1 MTTLPPDGGGAAPKP
16 GEGINPAM
24 RRDVDAAFS
33 DEQHGSEPMET
44 VSVKSEGPA
53 VWPIVWAVVTIVL
66 VLITIWLL
74 VF

>member
-1 MTTLPPDGGGAAPKP
+1 MSTEPPAEGETPKP

-24 RRDVDAAFS
+24 RRGVDAAFT
-33 DEQHGSEPMET
+33 DDQHGSEPMES
-44 VSVKSEGPA
+44 VSVKHGGPE

-66 VLITIWLL
+66 VLITLWL